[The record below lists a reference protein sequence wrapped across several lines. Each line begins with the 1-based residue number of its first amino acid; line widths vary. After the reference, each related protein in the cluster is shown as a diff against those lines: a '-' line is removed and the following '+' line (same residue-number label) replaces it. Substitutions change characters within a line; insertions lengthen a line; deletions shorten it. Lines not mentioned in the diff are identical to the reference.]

1 MVCQLTKCHIPY
13 VQELG
18 YGVLYKYRTKPNQM
32 TTQINFAT
40 ATKAEIEAAG
50 FTFKKVRG
58 GAKLPQQQKE
68 PLRSQKD
75 WL

>member
-1 MVCQLTKCHIPY
+1 
-13 VQELG
+13 
-18 YGVLYKYRTKPNQM
+18 M

-58 GAKLPQQQKE
+58 GAKL
-68 PLRSQKD
+68 RSNKKSLFGVKKTGCKQGCQRRAIGKMVEASNF
-75 WL
+75 LPPMGS